1 MGFEIFECREMSN
14 GNVRFQILATAGP
27 MDTVLKD
34 DQGRLRSFPAVMY
47 EFYSWDARIF
57 TVEQIKRILDN
68 PATFE
73 GMPKQLRDKLRG
85 LLILELVTK
94 FCESSEDLAAFGIAF
109 ATELYMDAL
118 GPDEVWKRVAEYETG
133 DIVNFYRD
141 ITLRG
146 ADYFA
151 NLHGY
156 PPLQLQDDNTRV
168 ILFRSCKQLAGYM
181 GTVAQAYMSLR
192 ELHNAYKHG
201 MRVFFGSLKEKGIE
215 SIAIAYVDGD
225 ANIKAVNF
233 PPETVEEIYSL
244 GVQLG
249 RVLGAFLRWH
259 SIRVQVTK
267 IGSIS
272 VSAPVFGRGSDVD
285 KGLGMLFFPTLAETK
300 ATLVSEAEKIAL
312 ERGAVV
318 EKVDRGHIIAVDIDA
333 REILSFHSPNL
344 RDVIFESLKARPGAR
359 LVFRRI
365 TSDGK
370 VGPY

>member
-1 MGFEIFECREMSN
+1 MSDSF
-14 GNVRFQILATAGP
+14 RIIATTGP
-27 MDTVLKD
+27 MEKVLKD
-34 DQGRLRSFPAVMY
+34 DQGRLLSFPAVMY

-57 TVEQIKRILDN
+57 AVEQIKRILEN
-68 PATFE
+68 PATFNGLSKE
-73 GMPKQLRDKLRG
+73 LRDKLRG
-85 LLILELVTK
+85 ILVLELVAK

-156 PPLQLQDDNTRV
+156 PPLQLQEDNSRM

-201 MRVFFGSLKEKGIE
+201 MRVFFGSLSEKGIE
-215 SIAIAYVDGD
+215 SIAIAYVDAD

-233 PPETVEEIYSL
+233 PPESVEEVYTL

-249 RVLGAFLRWH
+249 KILGAFLQWH
-259 SIRVQVTK
+259 SIRIQVTK
-267 IGSIS
+267 KGSIS
-272 VSAPVFGRGSDVD
+272 VSAPVFGHGSDLD
-285 KGLGMLFFPTLAETK
+285 KGLGMLFFPTLSETR
-300 ATLVSEAEKIAL
+300 ATLVNEAGKVALEHEAE
-312 ERGAVV
+312 V
-318 EKVDRGHIIAVDIDA
+318 EKIDRGHIIAVDIDA
-333 REILSFHSPNL
+333 REILAFHSPNL
-344 RDVIFESLKARPGAR
+344 RDVIFESFKARPGAR